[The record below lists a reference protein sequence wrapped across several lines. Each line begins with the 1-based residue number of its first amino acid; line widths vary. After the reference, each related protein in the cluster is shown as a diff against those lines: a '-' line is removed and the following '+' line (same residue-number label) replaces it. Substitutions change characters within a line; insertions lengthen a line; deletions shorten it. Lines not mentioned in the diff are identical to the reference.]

1 MPVKV
6 LLRESLAH
14 LGDQGDIV
22 SVAPGYARNFLLP
35 KGLAIEATAGNL
47 KMLESKRK
55 VWDERKLREIEA
67 AKLQAEKISGLT
79 LKVARKSGPGGT
91 LYGSVT
97 KAEIH
102 QLLEAAGI
110 EVDRRRLVVEATIK
124 TTGDHEITVKIHS
137 QVRAQ
142 FKLQVLAEE
151 TTG

>member
-1 MPVKV
+1 MPVKL
-6 LLRESLAH
+6 LLREPVAH

-35 KGLAIEATAGNL
+35 KGMAIEATPGNL
-47 KMLESKRK
+47 KMLQSKRK
-55 VWDERKLREIEA
+55 VWEERKLRDIEA
-67 AKLQAEKISGLT
+67 AKLQAEKIAELT
-79 LKVARKSGPGGT
+79 LKVTRKSGPGGT

-102 QLLEAAGI
+102 GLLVAAGV

-124 TTGDHEITVKIHS
+124 TTGVHEISVKIHS
-137 QVRAQ
+137 EVRAH

-151 TTG
+151 ATE